1 MSNAVRV
8 CYTRRILLRSRLA
21 MTQQEVQPLG
31 LRLSPMNPE
40 YQVDPFALLDEVREE
55 GRAVKDDLLGRYIV
69 SRFEDV
75 QKLLNDRDL
84 AVDPRKA
91 EENSFSAM

>member
-1 MSNAVRV
+1 
-8 CYTRRILLRSRLA
+8 
-21 MTQQEVQPLG
+21 MTQQQVQPLG

-75 QKLLNDRDL
+75 QKVLFTVCPYKRRREVRPTDKVNEHHFLL
-84 AVDPRKA
+84 
-91 EENSFSAM
+91 